1 MELSD
6 KVMSRL
12 EDKSNNE
19 ILLEIKQ
26 LEIEH
31 EHLKTTMLKDYDT
44 IEALKL
50 KMKKDFGRMEN
61 VESKF
66 KEANEIIVRRLKG
79 NV

>member
-1 MELSD
+1 MESLD
-6 KVMSRL
+6 KMNRL

-26 LEIEH
+26 LEMEH
-31 EHLKTTMLKDYDT
+31 EQIKTTMLKDYDT
-44 IEALKL
+44 IEALKV
-50 KMKKDFGRMEN
+50 KMKKDFARMED
-61 VESKF
+61 VEAKF